1 MLTRI
6 LTSLIGLVVFFAVIF
21 ANQYLLY
28 GAVTLV
34 VIGMVYEMCGVMEI
48 KKELKATGFVS
59 ALIICLG
66 VIFGQMVLSIYAVCA
81 LFLLMAIYMH
91 TKADTKEVMAAAFS
105 AIFISTFMMAI
116 VLIRK
121 DYGRFAV
128 ILPFVCAWLTDTG
141 AYFSGTFLGKHKL
154 APVISPKKTVEGSIG
169 GIILSTIGAALY
181 ILIVSGGAAGCVE
194 MLKYATIGFAGSIL
208 SQAGDLIASCIKRD
222 FGKKDYGSI
231 LPGHG
236 GILDRFDS
244 VLFIMPF
251 IYYALQFV
259 AA

>member
-21 ANQYLLY
+21 ANQYFLF

-34 VIGMVYEMCGVMEI
+34 VIGMVYEMYGVMEI
-48 KKELKATGFVS
+48 KNQIKVTGYIS
-59 ALIICLG
+59 ALVICMG
-66 VIFGQMVLSIYAVCA
+66 MVFGQTVLSIYAVSA
-81 LFLLMAIYMH
+81 LFLLMMIYMH
-91 TKADTKEVMAAAFS
+91 KKADVKEVMSAAFA
-105 AIFISTFMMAI
+105 AIFIASFMMAI

-121 DYGRFAV
+121 DHGRFAV

-141 AYFSGTFLGKHKL
+141 AYFAGTFLGKHKL
-154 APVISPKKTVEGSIG
+154 VPNISPKKTVEGSIG
-169 GIILSTIGAALY
+169 GIILSTAGAAAY
-181 ILIVSGGAAGCVE
+181 ILIVSGWTAGAME
-194 MLKYATIGFAGSIL
+194 MLKYAAIGFVASIL

-251 IYYALQFV
+251 IYYALQFIG
-259 AA
+259 A